1 MMKSL
6 ALLVLLFLSPLA
18 AAEESWPLKFS
29 AGPEWDI
36 QSQGDGIDFFSF
48 TRPKGENI
56 LFTLYKWPTK
66 GGPEQIPVYVKRI
79 ADSFSESM
87 TWFTFPGM
95 AEEKEIDQDAPT
107 TGGRN
112 KLKLFIIVGAAAVL
126 ATGNC
131 AAFGGIHGRC
141 RVHRAEIL
149 RISGPCDEADAEAVD
164 QIDRLGLAIVSLAD
178 HWGIEAYGR
187 RDAPGVYVGESKLAS
202 IGLRIRR
209 GCSYHGMA
217 LNVNLD
223 LEPFSRINPC
233 GYRGMAVTRLA
244 DLGVSSDL
252 DETAALLERFTLRA
266 LGLDSVS
273 LSFPGPA

>member
-36 QSQGDGIDFFSF
+36 QSRGDGIDFFSF

-95 AEEKEIDQDAPT
+95 AEEKYEI
-107 TGGRN
+107 
-112 KLKLFIIVGAAAVL
+112 
-126 ATGNC
+126 
-131 AAFGGIHGRC
+131 
-141 RVHRAEIL
+141 ES
-149 RISGPCDEADAEAVD
+149 ISGEAFSGEA
-164 QIDRLGLAIVSLAD
+164 AIFENFDKTLLVILMVSDGDGIWQGQYSGSKAM
-178 HWGIEAYGR
+178 WGE
-187 RDAPGVYVGESKLAS
+187 VK
-202 IGLRIRR
+202 
-209 GCSYHGMA
+209 
-217 LNVNLD
+217 
-223 LEPFSRINPC
+223 
-233 GYRGMAVTRLA
+233 
-244 DLGVSSDL
+244 
-252 DETAALLERFTLRA
+252 ALLQTMQRA
-266 LGLDSVS
+266 GD
-273 LSFPGPA
+273 